1 MKKIIGRRSVGR
13 RSVCILLVFICT
25 SCQQQP
31 MPILEKYFKVANDVI
46 KGDTT
51 EVAYLHTHLSKN
63 ATKIIKAVPLLMQ
76 YSLLSLTKNGTL
88 EKSSLQ
94 KELVIN
100 KDSVVLTMLLS
111 YKDGSSQSIRQTM
124 VYEKNQWKLGIS
136 PQHTAK

>member
-1 MKKIIGRRSVGR
+1 
-13 RSVCILLVFICT
+13 
-25 SCQQQP
+25 
-31 MPILEKYFKVANDVI
+31 
-46 KGDTT
+46 
-51 EVAYLHTHLSKN
+51 
-63 ATKIIKAVPLLMQ
+63 MQ

-94 KELVIN
+94 KEWVIN